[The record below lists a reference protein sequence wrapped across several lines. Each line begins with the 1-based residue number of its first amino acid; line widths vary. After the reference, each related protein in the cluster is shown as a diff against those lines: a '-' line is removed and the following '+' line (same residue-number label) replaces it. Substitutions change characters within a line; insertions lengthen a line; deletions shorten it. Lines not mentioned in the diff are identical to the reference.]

1 MHARGNVEVWLGDLL
16 VMQQKSLHAV
26 IREAY
31 QMINDQA
38 FDLLAFFNDYI
49 AQVCSLN
56 YIPAS
61 IFVSWH
67 LPITGSASC
76 LIKE

>member
-1 MHARGNVEVWLGDLL
+1 MHARGNVEMWLGDLL

-49 AQVCSLN
+49 AQVCTFP
-56 YIPAS
+56 I
-61 IFVSWH
+61 H
-67 LPITGSASC
+67 LRNTLPFLFPGIY
-76 LIKE
+76 L